1 MLNGFIKEFFGFI
14 NNITL
19 DEVLQSLLAIGGV
32 IFLYFKITNS
42 GLDIKIKSSLI
53 KKNKKKVKK
62 EDNLTPQQRVFKLT
76 EKKNKNKNNK

>member
-42 GLDIKIKSSLI
+42 GLDIKIKSILI

-76 EKKNKNKNNK
+76 EKKNKNNK

>member
-76 EKKNKNKNNK
+76 EKKNKNNK

>member
-32 IFLYFKITNS
+32 VFLYFKITNS

-76 EKKNKNKNNK
+76 ENKNNK